1 MVKMRIAGRDWPL
14 KFTLNAMDTIE
25 DRTGCTIDALNIAV
39 KTKKDRANL
48 LEMVAALIKAGAA
61 EGEDTPSVEALRA
74 ALSPGE
80 LLEALRFVSDAI
92 SEGMKMQTD
101 KAAENE
107 AVDVVLEEI
116 KKKESPG
123 G

>member
-25 DRTGCTIDALNIAV
+25 DHTGCTIDALNIAV

-48 LEMVAALIKAGAA
+48 LEIVAALIKAGAA
-61 EGEDTPSVEALRA
+61 EGEDTPTVEALRA

-80 LLEALRFVSDAI
+80 LLEALRPVSDAI

-101 KAAENE
+101 KTDENE